1 MSKKFRV
8 EDKETIAD
16 CLDRMKK
23 EGFMP
28 IRRIE
33 KTGYYICRCFNP
45 INMINY
51 RMLKPRTL
59 TIVLGIFMH

>member
-1 MSKKFRV
+1 REQRWQYRDF
-8 EDKETIAD
+8 
-16 CLDRMKK
+16 
-23 EGFMP
+23 
-28 IRRIE
+28 